1 MSVEGPA
8 SQPDAVNVYN
18 QIVAETQ
25 KRHRLLTV
33 QWELTYRC
41 NEKCTH
47 CYLDVFAPH
56 ANVPG
61 ELSTAECFRV
71 IDEMAEMG
79 VLNLTLSG
87 GEILVRRDFF
97 QIAEYARSKKFLLR
111 LFTNGILITPAL
123 ADRIAALHPYMVELS
138 LYSTRPEVHDRITRL
153 NRSWELTTRAFRLLH
168 ERNIRTMMKTPL
180 MRENYEELDTLKA
193 FASEMGAQFKYDI
206 TITPK
211 DTGGLEP
218 LKHRLTYPQL
228 VEMMRNEI
236 EPELYIGRVVK
247 DEHRTCGISMN
258 ALAMDPYGNVYPC
271 LQVRANAGNIR
282 ERSLRQVWEASPVW
296 KEVGNL
302 TMGELPVCRTCEL
315 RTLCVRCHGL
325 ALAED
330 GDLRAPATVNCREAL
345 ARREAL
351 IARGDLPADYP
362 IPPHLQDYAKRI
374 KSGVETA
381 ADPRLDFIPL
391 AALRTNRGVEAE
403 RTTIGMIPS

>member
-8 SQPDAVNVYN
+8 SRPEAVNVYN

-47 CYLDVFAPH
+47 CYLDVFAPG
-56 ANVPG
+56 ADVPG
-61 ELSTAECFRV
+61 ELSTAECLRI

-97 QIAEYARSKKFLLR
+97 EIAQYARSKKFLLR

-138 LYSTRPEVHDRITRL
+138 LYSTQAQVHDRITRL
-153 NRSWELTTRAFRLLH
+153 NRSWELSTRAFRLLR

-180 MRENYEELDTLKA
+180 MRENYDELDALKA
-193 FASEMGAQFKYDI
+193 LATDLGAQFKYDI

-218 LKHRLTYPQL
+218 LQHRMTYPQL
-228 VEMMRNEI
+228 VAMMRKEI
-236 EPELYIGRVVK
+236 EPELYIGRVV
-247 DEHRTCGISMN
+247 DDDHRTCGISMN
-258 ALAMDPYGNVYPC
+258 ALAIDPYGNVYPC
-271 LQVRANAGNIR
+271 LQVRSNAGNVR

-296 KEVGNL
+296 KEVGSL

-351 IARGDLPADYP
+351 IARGDLSTDFP
-362 IPPHLQDYAKRI
+362 IPSHLQDYAKRI
-374 KSGVETA
+374 KSGVEPTA
-381 ADPRLDFIPL
+381 ERGVNFIPL
-391 AALRTNRGVEAE
+391 EALKTSRGVGAE
-403 RTTIGMIPS
+403 RTTIEIIQS